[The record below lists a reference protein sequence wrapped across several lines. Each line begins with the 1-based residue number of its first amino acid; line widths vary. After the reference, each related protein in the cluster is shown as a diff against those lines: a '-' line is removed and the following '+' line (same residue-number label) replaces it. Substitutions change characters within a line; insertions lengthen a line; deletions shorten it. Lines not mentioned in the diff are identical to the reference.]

1 MFVADSKK
9 TFENINQLIRY
20 LEILFLKSK
29 IFAGKTIAK
38 NYYFASCTNQMIV
51 IDVKILT
58 NGYLYF
64 LSNF

>member
-29 IFAGKTIAK
+29 IFADKTIAK
-38 NYYFASCTNQMIV
+38 NYYFASCTNQTIV
-51 IDVKILT
+51 IEIKILKDR
-58 NGYLYF
+58 YLFF